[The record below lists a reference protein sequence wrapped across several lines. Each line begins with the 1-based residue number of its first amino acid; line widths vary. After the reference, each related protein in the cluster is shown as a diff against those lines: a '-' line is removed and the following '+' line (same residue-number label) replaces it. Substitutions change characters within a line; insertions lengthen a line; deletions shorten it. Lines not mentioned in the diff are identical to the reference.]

1 MFEIQNA
8 LISVMSIIIKAIYQ
22 YVFYNFSYKSFDVGQ
37 IYIGND
43 GSWYVL
49 KQEESLAAR
58 NPYLLVSLVK

>member
-1 MFEIQNA
+1 
-8 LISVMSIIIKAIYQ
+8 MSFITFLTKRHTKIKKFDYSQ
-22 YVFYNFSYKSFDVGQ
+22 TFDVGQ

-49 KQEESLAAR
+49 KQEESLAVR

>member
-1 MFEIQNA
+1 
-8 LISVMSIIIKAIYQ
+8 MSFITFLTKRHTKIKKFDY
-22 YVFYNFSYKSFDVGQ
+22 SKSFDVGQ